1 MTLFKT
7 EIRMIF
13 FYSVS
18 SFMGIFYER
27 VREDKNGG
35 KKRKVTVRM
44 GAREEWN
51 WVEKYNDVQ
60 KKENKEEPKKKKN
73 NNEI

>member
-44 GAREEWN
+44 GTR
-51 WVEKYNDVQ
+51 K
-60 KKENKEEPKKKKN
+60 
-73 NNEI
+73 NEIE